1 MPKYWTQNKV
11 NTLAHFPIFYFSD
24 IAVGAPYGGKH
35 GRGVV
40 YIYHGSESGLR
51 EKYSQAITA
60 EEITP
65 GLTTFGFSLS
75 GGVDLDNNNYTD
87 LAVGAY
93 KSDSVVFLK

>member
-1 MPKYWTQNKV
+1 MRL
-11 NTLAHFPIFYFSD
+11 NTFYVSSD
-24 IAVGAPYGGKH
+24 IAVGAPYGGENGK
-35 GRGVV
+35 GVV
-40 YIYHGSESGLR
+40 YIYHGSEAGIG

-60 EEITP
+60 EEISP
-65 GLTTFGFSLS
+65 VLTTFGFSLS